1 MKLGRFLLM
10 LGGLAALAVVCLA
23 VVHFLVMPLIVHRH
37 DVVRAPQ
44 LLGSTVSEARE
55 TAAAVGLDIEIVR
68 RDAHP
73 SQPAGTVIDQQP
85 VPGLAMRQG
94 RRIALVTSSGPAAGA
109 VPALAG
115 LSPRQAGATLQ
126 REDYRLGRALH
137 VRLPDRAAEVVMCQS
152 PPAGTHLRKGRQVDM
167 VVAEPAARPS
177 FLMPD
182 LRGLSLYV
190 AREGVADAG
199 CVTSPVRFRR
209 ESGMAPNT
217 VLEQRP
223 SPGTRI
229 RRGETIELV
238 ASTR

>member
-152 PPAGTHLRKGRQVDM
+152 PPAGTHLRKGRQGRGGRRLRHLAGPFPPRVRDG
-167 VVAEPAARPS
+167 AQHRSRAAA
-177 FLMPD
+177 
-182 LRGLSLYV
+182 V
-190 AREGVADAG
+190 ARHAHPQGRDD
-199 CVTSPVRFRR
+199 
-209 ESGMAPNT
+209 
-217 VLEQRP
+217 
-223 SPGTRI
+223 
-229 RRGETIELV
+229 
-238 ASTR
+238 